1 MTEVIDSSVA
11 YFVRNEHDSTVLL
24 ALDVK
29 HHDGIIEWH
38 DTQRDRA
45 FHCERLNPSDDGFT
59 AETENGAYAFSFLDL
74 DLYKI
79 VVQQKLVGTPEFSS
93 TSELQKYFQR
103 FVRGI

>member
-38 DTQRDRA
+38 DTQRDQLQCGHLGVREGRA
-45 FHCERLNPSDDGFT
+45 V
-59 AETENGAYAFSFLDL
+59 GASGA
-74 DLYKI
+74 I
-79 VVQQKLVGTPEFSS
+79 
-93 TSELQKYFQR
+93 
-103 FVRGI
+103 I